1 MTSAE
6 RSKPG
11 ASRATSGILLTLI
24 AAMSFAS
31 AGFIASRL
39 VDDATPG
46 VTVGFFEAG
55 FGLSFVIAVNG
66 PLLRRT
72 RRINRGAMLWI
83 AGAGASFALAIS
95 AFYTALERIPFSVGA
110 PITGAVPL
118 VSYAFVFVLLRGQE
132 RITPRALVG
141 AAMVVAGVGV
151 VGATA

>member
-1 MTSAE
+1 MTSAD
-6 RSKPG
+6 RSMPV
-11 ASRATSGILLTLI
+11 ATRVTSGILLTLT

-46 VTVGFFEAG
+46 VAVAFFEAS
-55 FGLSFVIAVNG
+55 FGMGFVIAVNG
-66 PLLRRT
+66 ALLRRT
-72 RRINRGAMLWI
+72 RRIDRGAVFWI
-83 AGAGASFALAIS
+83 AGAGASFAVAIS
-95 AFYTALERIPFSVGA
+95 AFYTSLERIPFSVGA

-132 RITPRALVG
+132 RITPRALIG